1 MMINRTAEFINYR
14 QTFPA
19 AQERSPRFLRRA
31 PAGVKGADSVDI
43 STEAR
48 ELFLGR
54 NSSPL
59 VKAGLKIS
67 WEIGDLM
74 LVAEQVEK
82 ADRRQRL
89 EIIGRKILNG
99 SYDFDSAGKIE
110 AAGKTML
117 EQMGRA

>member
-19 AQERSPRFLRRA
+19 AQERTPRFLRRA
-31 PAGVKGADSVDI
+31 PAGVNGADRVDI

-67 WEIGDLM
+67 WEIGELM
-74 LVAEQVEK
+74 LIAEQVENT
-82 ADRRQRL
+82 DRRQTL
-89 EIIGRKILNG
+89 EAIGSQIKNG
-99 SYDFDSAGKIE
+99 SYDFDSAGKID
-110 AAGKTML
+110 AAGKAML
-117 EQMGRA
+117 EKMGRA